1 MTRTDTP
8 PHYTTQ
14 YTIAQVAAQ
23 GFVHLFLL
31 LLVGSSLAA
40 QDLIPYRKGAKWGFA
55 DKNRV
60 VRIAPNYDNA
70 GRFANGFARVQ
81 VAGKWGLLNA
91 AGKEVLPTQYEWV
104 EDVVPV
110 KGERKIVLAKLD
122 GKWGMFDPHTGSTVI
137 QQQYEEIRLL
147 PDGNLALKQRGKWG
161 FADNNGKELL
171 AAIYDRITMPAR
183 GVIRVELA
191 GKWGVVDSLYREVLA
206 PKYEQL
212 GSTFNGF
219 TPVQIG
225 DKFGMLNAEWK
236 EIVPPKYDAI
246 GTMTTDGLA
255 AVELKAKWGFVNT
268 TGKEVIEPKY
278 DKISD
283 FNGGFARVQSG
294 GKWGFVSTTGV
305 EFWEE

>member
-1 MTRTDTP
+1 MV
-8 PHYTTQ
+8 
-14 YTIAQVAAQ
+14 AQVFAQ
-23 GFVHLFLL
+23 VFV
-31 LLVGSSLAA
+31 LLVVWSSLCA

-60 VRIAPNYDNA
+60 VQIAPTYDNA
-70 GRFANGFARVQ
+70 GRFVNGFARVQ
-81 VAGKWGLLNA
+81 VAGKWGLVNA
-91 AGKEVLPTQYEWV
+91 AGKELLPTNYEWV
-104 EDVVPV
+104 EDATLI
-110 KGERKIVLAKLD
+110 KGGQQKAVLAKLG
-122 GKWGMFDPHTGSTVI
+122 GKWGMFDAQTGTALI

-147 PDGNLALKQRGKWG
+147 PDGNLALKQQGKWG
-161 FADNNGKELL
+161 FTDNTGKELL
-171 AAIYDRITMPAR
+171 AAKYDQITMPTR
-183 GVIRVELA
+183 GVIRVQLG
-191 GKWGVVDSLYREVLA
+191 GKWGAVDSLWREVLA

-225 DKFGMLNAEWK
+225 DKFGMLNAAWK

-246 GTMTTDGLA
+246 GTMTLDGLA
-255 AVELKAKWGFVNT
+255 AVELKTKWGFVDT
-268 TGKEVIEPKY
+268 TGKEVIEAKY

-283 FNGGFARVQSG
+283 FTGGFARVQSG